1 MITQLSTVA
10 DTTVLGKLDDHSR
23 LIAGF
28 RWGLSEDSL
37 HLAEALKRAIAIRGV
52 PARLYVDYADTP
64 VMPIEHPGWCCAR
77 DVVVAGSA

>member
-1 MITQLSTVA
+1 V
-10 DTTVLGKLDDHSR
+10 GKIDDHSR

-64 VMPIEHPGWCCAR
+64 VMPMAAERPWSACAS
-77 DVVVAGSA
+77 GPLPSA